1 MALRTQREIE
11 LLRACGR
18 LVAEALELAESLIR
32 PGLRTEVLD
41 QEVARF
47 LLGRGARAAFKNYMG
62 FPAHICV
69 SVDEEVVHGIPGAR
83 VLSEGEIVGV
93 DIGVEM
99 AGYYADASRT
109 FPVGDIS
116 PEKERLLRATRE
128 ALYAG
133 IARARAGNRLSD
145 ISHAIQTT
153 VEQAGFSVVRALVG
167 HGIGRSLHEPP
178 QVPNF
183 GAPHRGPRLRP
194 GMVLA
199 IEPMVNMGSHEVTTL
214 ADGWTV
220 VTKDRLPSAHFEHTI
235 VVTDGEPLILTED
248 LVK

>member
-1 MALRTQREIE
+1 M
-11 LLRACGR
+11 RASCR
-18 LVAEALELAESLIR
+18 LVAEALALVETLIK

-41 QEVARF
+41 REVARF
-47 LLGRGARAAFKNYMG
+47 LQGRGARAAFKNYMG

-69 SVDEEVVHGIPGAR
+69 SVDEEVVHGIPGR
-83 VLSEGEIVGV
+83 RCLREGDIVGV

-99 AGYYADASRT
+99 GGYYGDACKT
-109 FPVGDIS
+109 FAVGAIS
-116 PEKERLLRATRE
+116 AEKRRLLTATRE

-133 IARARAGNRLSD
+133 IAQARVGNRLSD
-145 ISHAIQTT
+145 ISHAIQTR
-153 VEQAGFSVVRALVG
+153 VEREGFSVVRALVG

-199 IEPMVNMGSHEVTTL
+199 IEPMVNMGSHEVVTL
-214 ADGWTV
+214 SDGWTV
-220 VTKDRLPSAHFEHTI
+220 VTKDRLPSAHFEHTVAI
-235 VVTDGEPLILTED
+235 TDGEPLILTED
-248 LVK
+248 SSE